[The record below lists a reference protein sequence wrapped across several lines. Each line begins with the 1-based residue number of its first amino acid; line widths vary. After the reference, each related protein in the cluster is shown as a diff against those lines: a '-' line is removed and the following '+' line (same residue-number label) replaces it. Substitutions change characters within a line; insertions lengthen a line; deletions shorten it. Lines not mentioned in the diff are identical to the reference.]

1 MSRSLSRTLYLAGFA
16 PILIGFTFVVFIG
29 PSTTSGYSAHHWLL
43 TAGLVLTWVGIALC
57 LTAWIGALIRT
68 AQLGRW
74 GWFVA
79 LLLVNIAMFIYI
91 LWGPDGSS

>member
-1 MSRSLSRTLYLAGFA
+1 VPAYH
-16 PILIGFTFVVFIG
+16 LIGFALLLVAFVFVVLVG
-29 PSTTSGYSAHHWLL
+29 PATVSANPAHHWLL
-43 TAGLVLTWVGIALC
+43 TAGLVLVWVGIALC

-68 AQLGRW
+68 AQVRRW

-91 LWGPDGSS
+91 LDGPDSPS